1 MTKKNFANVM
11 YRVFYCIEVEF
22 GYQQYMCKR
31 KTRSNRN
38 MNLKRRLLRI
48 SQIEKKNN
56 AEIFQQTREERV
68 LPAILKSRSE

>member
-1 MTKKNFANVM
+1 MSDSNKIVNYLGYKSVHLKSLMTRKNFANVM
-11 YRVFYCIEVEF
+11 YRVFYCIEVKF

-48 SQIEKKNN
+48 S
-56 AEIFQQTREERV
+56 
-68 LPAILKSRSE
+68 